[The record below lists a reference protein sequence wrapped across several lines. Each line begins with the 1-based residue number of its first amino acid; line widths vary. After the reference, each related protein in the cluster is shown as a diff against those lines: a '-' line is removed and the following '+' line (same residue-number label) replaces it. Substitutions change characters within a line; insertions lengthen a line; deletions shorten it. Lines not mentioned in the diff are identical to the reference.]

1 MNIRRT
7 GAAVLSFQMAL
18 SVRPAAGEN
27 CVFQPSVPRP
37 SYYVLCSRVT
47 PQSNYVVIDDCAK
60 TVEQVRSDLLKP
72 AKERD
77 HALAEVQKRE
87 RHLRAEGERLVRMRD
102 EALKA
107 AQQEKEGLR
116 GFWNWLLSWTS

>member
-1 MNIRRT
+1 MRLPTFGSRAFLLR
-7 GAAVLSFQMAL
+7 G
-18 SVRPAAGEN
+18 
-27 CVFQPSVPRP
+27 
-37 SYYVLCSRVT
+37 SRVT